1 MSNYSY
7 KQEGDRYVIY
17 DGDTILTTP
26 AGNNVTTLYKPLA
39 DRILKDLNRY
49 GMSFHSTENSVP

>member
-49 GMSFHSTENSVP
+49 GTL